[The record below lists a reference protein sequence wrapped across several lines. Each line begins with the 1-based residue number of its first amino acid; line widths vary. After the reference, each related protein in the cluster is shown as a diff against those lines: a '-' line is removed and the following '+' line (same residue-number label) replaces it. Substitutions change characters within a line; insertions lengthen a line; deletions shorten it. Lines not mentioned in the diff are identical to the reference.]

1 MTNLEK
7 FKVEELEQRFET
19 GWKEPAKVDGSLPD
33 DLEGV
38 GTTWNV

>member
-1 MTNLEK
+1 MNKLEK

-19 GWKEPAKVDGSLPD
+19 GWKEPVKVDGRVP

-38 GTTWNV
+38 GTTWDV